1 MLPYMSN
8 AMGAIHA
15 QQSAVT
21 KISETPINQRSRRSR
36 FSRCVRLFIQFG
48 VGRLESAMRR
58 FSIGHPA
65 VASAVGHPAAAVA
78 SVGRG
83 PADSAAPAAAVD
95 SGLVHLA
102 PESRLHHR
110 DLVRRK
116 RKALKARNGG
126 KTRSAVRRD
135 RSKSGIQAV
144 SAGCTTTRMMTV
156 RSRPRISTIRRRR
169 RKITTKT
176 DRKLEVRSQKLEV
189 RG

>member
-65 VASAVGHPAAAVA
+65 VTP
-78 SVGRG
+78 R
-83 PADSAAPAAAVD
+83 
-95 SGLVHLA
+95 
-102 PESRLHHR
+102 HR
-110 DLVRRK
+110 
-116 RKALKARNGG
+116 
-126 KTRSAVRRD
+126 
-135 RSKSGIQAV
+135 
-144 SAGCTTTRMMTV
+144 
-156 RSRPRISTIRRRR
+156 TIRRIIEKNPINFRLPSGARLPSSPDHFQKSGKFELQSVETCELSARLRACSSGYAPGAHASHPDRALSRR
-169 RKITTKT
+169 WLWIYHSALRF
-176 DRKLEVRSQKLEV
+176 R
-189 RG
+189 